1 MRSSRLIPER
11 GPSEAHV
18 RLDGAQ
24 HCNLPAI
31 ADSILQCVL
40 PWQNRESLLPKRV
53 RANGC
58 RVLDLVGPV
67 RTALQKEW
75 PEQFSFQN
83 PYLTAV
89 YSIHST
95 FILAENPESPI
106 NPASSVWF
114 HDCTC
119 RKQRKPKNPMPQ
131 EISVSYQAI
140 KSKVYR
146 LIDALVVGE
155 KSEAEVQE
163 SIRRWW
169 DLIHPADRPVAQK
182 YLLMVLGRSA
192 SALDAVGDGLL
203 SAGGSAEPAY
213 PQMAHT
219 QIPTKRLMDRMVKES
234 GARSAV

>member
-1 MRSSRLIPER
+1 
-11 GPSEAHV
+11 
-18 RLDGAQ
+18 
-24 HCNLPAI
+24 
-31 ADSILQCVL
+31 
-40 PWQNRESLLPKRV
+40 
-53 RANGC
+53 
-58 RVLDLVGPV
+58 
-67 RTALQKEW
+67 
-75 PEQFSFQN
+75 
-83 PYLTAV
+83 
-89 YSIHST
+89 
-95 FILAENPESPI
+95 
-106 NPASSVWF
+106 
-114 HDCTC
+114 
-119 RKQRKPKNPMPQ
+119 MPQ

-203 SAGGSAEPAY
+203 SVGGAAEPTY
-213 PQMAHT
+213 PQMAHKMAHT
-219 QIPTKRLMDRMVKES
+219 QIPTKRLIERMVKES